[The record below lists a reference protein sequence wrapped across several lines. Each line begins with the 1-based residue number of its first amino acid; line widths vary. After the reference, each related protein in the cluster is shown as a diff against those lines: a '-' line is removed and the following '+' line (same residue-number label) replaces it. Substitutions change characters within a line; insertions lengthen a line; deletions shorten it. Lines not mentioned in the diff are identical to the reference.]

1 MRLGRIY
8 KSLLLVFVATLM
20 ACGGGG
26 GGGPTPNTAAGN
38 LQVTFAYGGMSTAPK
53 RWESVDILP
62 TLYDIGANTPHFTL
76 AQGQLPPGTTL
87 NSSTGAISGM
97 LTESGS
103 YSATIRLTVDGFS
116 GSLDAP
122 VSITVDPPL
131 CGYFPN
137 PVIVGTPITIGA
149 TLSTLPASATV
160 SYRMTGGAMAPG
172 MSFAA
177 ATGVIS
183 GTPTVVGSYNA
194 SFECVIDWNGTTTTL
209 QAPMALNVVD
219 LGISFSYAEFQGNI
233 GLGGNLGT
241 VQGILPSVGGSLSGY
256 TVAYRVKAGE
266 NLPSGFTLDPSTGLV
281 SGLVASVPVYGTTTI
296 EMVLTKNAVTYVL
309 SWPLVFNLQ

>member
-8 KSLLLVFVATLM
+8 KSLLLVFVATLV
-20 ACGGGG
+20 ACGGG

-38 LQVTFAYGGMSTAPK
+38 LQVTFAYAGMSTAPV
-53 RWESVDILP
+53 RWESIDVSP
-62 TLYDIGANTPHFTL
+62 TLYGIGANTPHFTL

-87 NSSTGAISGM
+87 NASTGAISGM

-103 YSATIRLTVDGFS
+103 YSAVIRLTVDGFS

-122 VSITVDPPL
+122 ISIAVGMPL

-160 SYRMTGGAMAPG
+160 SYRMTGGVLAPG
-172 MSFAA
+172 MSFSP

-183 GTPTVVGSYNA
+183 GTPTAIGSYNA
-194 SFECVIDWNGTTTTL
+194 AFECVIDWNGTTTTL
-209 QAPMALNVVD
+209 QAPMALYVVD
-219 LGISFSYAEFQGNI
+219 LGISFSYAEFQGNV

-241 VQGILPSVGGSLSGY
+241 VQGIRPLVGGSLSGY

-266 NLPSGFTLDPSTGLV
+266 SLPSGFTLDPSTGIV
-281 SGLVASVPVYGTTTI
+281 SGLVASVPVYATTTI
-296 EMVLTKNAVTYVL
+296 EMVLVKNSVTYVL